1 MEKINVDRGLREYR
15 IGEGGVLRF
24 NPADPSIYARFMAC
38 GEKIQAIEEELM
50 AKAQEGKG
58 LHLLQE
64 ADRKLKQMLSW
75 VFGEHNDFHE
85 ILGGVSLLATGENGE
100 RVIVN
105 LLSALQPVMVE
116 GAKACAREEVRKAT
130 EKAQSRREAQ
140 V

>member
-1 MEKINVDRGLREYR
+1 MEKIKLDSGMRSYC

-24 NPADPSIYARFMAC
+24 NPADPSLYARFMTC
-38 GEKIQAIEEELM
+38 GEKLQAIEKELAQR
-50 AKAQEGKG
+50 AKEGNG
-58 LHLLQE
+58 LSVLEE
-64 ADRKLKQMLSW
+64 ADRKMKEMLSW
-75 VFGEHNDFHE
+75 VFGANNDFNE

-116 GAKACAREEVRKAT
+116 GAKECAREIAGKA
-130 EKAQSRREAQ
+130 K